1 MNWYYFLIL
10 VFMPIIGNGENCT
23 ILWNLDNFQ
32 TRMKIKMCIEP
43 IEESLFFD
51 NMTGLLNL
59 SKLYNFSN
67 ETKSQISMN
76 VTKTHTIINETKSQI
91 SMNVTK
97 NHTIINET
105 NLTLSPSPIH
115 ETDFNYQVPNIT
127 ENITTPSTSDV
138 EIFDEVK
145 RQSVPSPVIEETAPS
160 PHYIIE
166 NASNI
171 FNSNTTSDVNK
182 TLNRYPLNNIQK
194 FDTVAFVSITTI
206 SLFFATLLFTYVW
219 KKRKRKNVQPL
230 CKFRKG
236 VKKEKSLERPKD
248 YIIEFMTE
256 NPINPDKNKEL
267 KTMDNV

>member
-43 IEESLFFD
+43 IEEPLFFD
-51 NMTGLLNL
+51 NITGLLNL

-67 ETKSQISMN
+67 ETNSQI
-76 VTKTHTIINETKSQI
+76 I
-91 SMNVTK
+91 MNVTK

-115 ETDFNYQVPNIT
+115 EADIKYQVPNVT
-127 ENITTPSTSDV
+127 KNITTPSTSDV
-138 EIFDEVK
+138 EIIDEVE
-145 RQSVPSPVIEETAPS
+145 RQSVPSPVLEEAAPS
-160 PHYIIE
+160 THYIIE
-166 NASNI
+166 NTSKT
-171 FNSNTTSDVNK
+171 FNSNTTRDVNK
-182 TLNRYPLNNIQK
+182 TLNRYPLNSIQK

-219 KKRKRKNVQPL
+219 KKRKRKN
-230 CKFRKG
+230 
-236 VKKEKSLERPKD
+236 EK
-248 YIIEFMTE
+248 
-256 NPINPDKNKEL
+256 
-267 KTMDNV
+267 

>member
-23 ILWNLDNFQ
+23 ILWNLDNFE

-43 IEESLFFD
+43 IEEPLFFD
-51 NMTGLLNL
+51 NITGLLNL

-67 ETKSQISMN
+67 ETNSQI
-76 VTKTHTIINETKSQI
+76 I
-91 SMNVTK
+91 MNVTK

-115 ETDFNYQVPNIT
+115 EADIKYQVPNVT
-127 ENITTPSTSDV
+127 KNITTPSTSDV
-138 EIFDEVK
+138 EIIDEVE
-145 RQSVPSPVIEETAPS
+145 RQSVPSPVIEEAAPS
-160 PHYIIE
+160 THYIIE
-166 NASNI
+166 NTSKT
-171 FNSNTTSDVNK
+171 FNSNTTRDVNK
-182 TLNRYPLNNIQK
+182 TLNRYPLNSIQK

-236 VKKEKSLERPKD
+236 VKNEKSLERPKD

>member
-76 VTKTHTIINETKSQI
+76 VTK
-91 SMNVTK
+91 

-105 NLTLSPSPIH
+105 NLTLSPSSIH

-166 NASNI
+166 NASKA

>member
-10 VFMPIIGNGENCT
+10 VFMPIIGNGENCN

-51 NMTGLLNL
+51 NITGLLNL

-67 ETKSQISMN
+67 ETI
-76 VTKTHTIINETKSQI
+76 SQI

-115 ETDFNYQVPNIT
+115 ETDINYQVPNVT

-145 RQSVPSPVIEETAPS
+145 RQTVPSPVLEETAPS
-160 PHYIIE
+160 TPYIIE
-166 NASNI
+166 TTSKT
-171 FNSNTTSDVNK
+171 FNNNTTSDVNK

-206 SLFFATLLFTYVW
+206 SLFFATLLFTGIPV
-219 KKRKRKNVQPL
+219 RSETIASVMAAPADGPSL
-230 CKFRKG
+230 G
-236 VKKEKSLERPKD
+236 VAASGQ
-248 YIIEFMTE
+248 
-256 NPINPDKNKEL
+256 
-267 KTMDNV
+267 

>member
-76 VTKTHTIINETKSQI
+76 VTK
-91 SMNVTK
+91 

-105 NLTLSPSPIH
+105 NLTLSPSSIH

>member
-51 NMTGLLNL
+51 NITGLLNL

-67 ETKSQISMN
+67 ETI
-76 VTKTHTIINETKSQI
+76 SQI

-115 ETDFNYQVPNIT
+115 ETDINYQVPNVT

-138 EIFDEVK
+138 EIVDEVK
-145 RQSVPSPVIEETAPS
+145 RQTVPSPVLEETEPS
-160 PHYIIE
+160 PNYIIE

-171 FNSNTTSDVNK
+171 FNNNTTSDVNK

-219 KKRKRKNVQPL
+219 KKRRRKHVQPL

-236 VKKEKSLERPKD
+236 VKNEKSLERPKD

>member
-23 ILWNLDNFQ
+23 ILWNLDNFE

-43 IEESLFFD
+43 IEEPLFFD
-51 NMTGLLNL
+51 NITGLLNL

-67 ETKSQISMN
+67 ETNSQI
-76 VTKTHTIINETKSQI
+76 I
-91 SMNVTK
+91 MNVTK

-105 NLTLSPSPIH
+105 NLTLSPSPIL
-115 ETDFNYQVPNIT
+115 EADIKYQVPNVT
-127 ENITTPSTSDV
+127 KNITTPSTSDV
-138 EIFDEVK
+138 EIIDEVE
-145 RQSVPSPVIEETAPS
+145 RQSVPSPVLEEAAPS
-160 PHYIIE
+160 THYIIE
-166 NASNI
+166 NTSKA
-171 FNSNTTSDVNK
+171 FNNNTTRDVNK

-236 VKKEKSLERPKD
+236 VKNEKSLERPKD

>member
-23 ILWNLDNFQ
+23 ILWNLDNFE

-43 IEESLFFD
+43 IEEPLFFD
-51 NMTGLLNL
+51 NITGLLNL

-67 ETKSQISMN
+67 ETNSQI
-76 VTKTHTIINETKSQI
+76 I
-91 SMNVTK
+91 MNVTK

-115 ETDFNYQVPNIT
+115 EADIKYQVPNVT
-127 ENITTPSTSDV
+127 KNITTPSTSDV
-138 EIFDEVK
+138 EIIDEVE
-145 RQSVPSPVIEETAPS
+145 RQSVPSPVIEEAAPS
-160 PHYIIE
+160 THYIIE
-166 NASNI
+166 NTSKT
-171 FNSNTTSDVNK
+171 FNSNTTMDVNK
-182 TLNRYPLNNIQK
+182 TLNRYPLNSIQK

-236 VKKEKSLERPKD
+236 VKNEKSLERPKD

-256 NPINPDKNKEL
+256 NPVNPDKNKEL

>member
-43 IEESLFFD
+43 IEESLIF
-51 NMTGLLNL
+51 NNITELLNL
-59 SKLYNFSN
+59 SKLNKFSN
-67 ETKSQISMN
+67 ETKSQIIMN
-76 VTKTHTIINETKSQI
+76 I
-91 SMNVTK
+91 TK

-105 NLTLSPSPIH
+105 NIILSPSPVH
-115 ETDFNYQVPNIT
+115 EENITHQVPNVT
-127 ENITTPSTSDV
+127 KNISTPSTSNV
-138 EIFDEVK
+138 EVIDEVK
-145 RQSVPSPVIEETAPS
+145 KQSAPSPVLEEIAPS
-160 PHYIIE
+160 PRYIIE
-166 NASNI
+166 NISKTFSSNA
-171 FNSNTTSDVNK
+171 TSDVNK

-194 FDTVAFVSITTI
+194 FDTVAFVSITMI
-206 SLFFATLLFTYVW
+206 SLFFAILLFTYVW
-219 KKRKRKNVQPL
+219 KKRRRKHVQPL

>member
-23 ILWNLDNFQ
+23 ILWNLDNFE

-43 IEESLFFD
+43 IEEPLFFD
-51 NMTGLLNL
+51 NITGILNL

-67 ETKSQISMN
+67 ETNSQI
-76 VTKTHTIINETKSQI
+76 I
-91 SMNVTK
+91 MNVTK

-115 ETDFNYQVPNIT
+115 EADIKYQVPNVT
-127 ENITTPSTSDV
+127 KNITTPSTSDV
-138 EIFDEVK
+138 EIIDEVE
-145 RQSVPSPVIEETAPS
+145 RQSVPSPVIEEAAPS
-160 PHYIIE
+160 THYIIE
-166 NASNI
+166 NTSKT
-171 FNSNTTSDVNK
+171 FNSNTTMDVNK
-182 TLNRYPLNNIQK
+182 TLNRYPLNSIQK

-236 VKKEKSLERPKD
+236 VKNEKSLERPKD

>member
-1 MNWYYFLIL
+1 
-10 VFMPIIGNGENCT
+10 
-23 ILWNLDNFQ
+23 
-32 TRMKIKMCIEP
+32 
-43 IEESLFFD
+43 
-51 NMTGLLNL
+51 
-59 SKLYNFSN
+59 
-67 ETKSQISMN
+67 
-76 VTKTHTIINETKSQI
+76 
-91 SMNVTK
+91 MNVTK

>member
-51 NMTGLLNL
+51 NITGLLNL

-67 ETKSQISMN
+67 ETI
-76 VTKTHTIINETKSQI
+76 SQI

-115 ETDFNYQVPNIT
+115 ETDINYQVPNVT
-127 ENITTPSTSDV
+127 ENITTPSS
-138 EIFDEVK
+138 
-145 RQSVPSPVIEETAPS
+145 S
-160 PHYIIE
+160 
-166 NASNI
+166 
-171 FNSNTTSDVNK
+171 
-182 TLNRYPLNNIQK
+182 
-194 FDTVAFVSITTI
+194 AFM
-206 SLFFATLLFTYVW
+206 LYL
-219 KKRKRKNVQPL
+219 R
-230 CKFRKG
+230 
-236 VKKEKSLERPKD
+236 
-248 YIIEFMTE
+248 
-256 NPINPDKNKEL
+256 
-267 KTMDNV
+267 